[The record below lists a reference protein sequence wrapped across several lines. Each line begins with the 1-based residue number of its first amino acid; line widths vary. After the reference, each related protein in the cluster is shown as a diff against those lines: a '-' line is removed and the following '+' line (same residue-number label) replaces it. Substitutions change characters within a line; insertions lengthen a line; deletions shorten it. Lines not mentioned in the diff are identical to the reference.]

1 MAPRLRKSVLT
12 AHVVSSVGWLG
23 AVAGFLALALAGRL
37 SGDPDTVRAAYLA
50 TELTTWFV
58 IVPLCLASL
67 LTGIIQS
74 LGTTWGLL
82 RHYWVV
88 MKLALTLLATI
99 LLLVHTQPIGVLA
112 DIAAATALSASD
124 LAGLRLQLIFDAGAA
139 LLVLL
144 IATILAVFKPRGVTR
159 YGRRKLRQQHPV
171 LAR

>member
-1 MAPRLRKSVLT
+1 
-12 AHVVSSVGWLG
+12 VSSVGWLG
-23 AVAGFLALALAGRL
+23 AVAGFLALAVVGRL

-82 RHYWVV
+82 RHWVV
-88 MKLALTLLATI
+88 MKLALTLLATV
-99 LLLVHTQPIGVLA
+99 LLLVHTQPIGIVA

-124 LAGLRLQLIFDAGAA
+124 LAGLRLQLIVDAGAA

-159 YGRRKLRQQHPV
+159 YGRRKLRQQRPV